1 MTFQPSEPSRQND
14 EIMLS
19 QELLQK
25 IGFVILCLV
34 VLVSV
39 IGFFVS
45 PRDGDGRPI
54 LLSPDVKA
62 VEDYR
67 RSAQSWM
74 EQLRTLDGEIAG
86 LLQTDNHGD
95 LFSQSRQAQQML
107 QHAVDLAKQVDQT
120 QTPAAALGYHEQ
132 MYSAAMVYLE
142 AARAGMRWVSAPEQS
157 RKDEAQAK
165 LVQAQAERKTL
176 EDNAWMKT
184 P

>member
-1 MTFQPSEPSRQND
+1 MTFQPNEPSRQSD
-14 EIMLS
+14 EIELS
-19 QELLQK
+19 QERLQK
-25 IGFVILCLV
+25 IGIAIFCLA
-34 VLVSV
+34 VLLSV
-39 IGFFVS
+39 IGFIVS
-45 PRDGDGRPI
+45 PRDGDSRPI

-86 LLQTDNHGD
+86 LLRTDNQGD
-95 LFSQSRQAQQML
+95 LFTQSRQAQQML
-107 QHAVDLAKQVDQT
+107 EHAVDLAKQVDQT

-132 MYSAAMVYLE
+132 MYSAAIAYLE
-142 AARAGMRWVSAPEQS
+142 AARAGMRWISAPEQS

-165 LVQAQAERKTL
+165 LNQAQTARKTL
-176 EDNAWMKT
+176 ENNAWMKT

>member
-1 MTFQPSEPSRQND
+1 MTFQPSEPSRQSD
-14 EIMLS
+14 EVMLS
-19 QELLQK
+19 QEQLQK
-25 IGFVILCLV
+25 IGVVILCLI
-34 VLVSV
+34 VLLSV
-39 IGFFVS
+39 TGFIVS

-67 RSAQSWM
+67 QSAQSWM

-95 LFSQSRQAQQML
+95 LFTQSRQAQQML

-132 MYSAAMVYLE
+132 IYSASMAYLE

-165 LVQAQAERKTL
+165 LSQAQAERKTL